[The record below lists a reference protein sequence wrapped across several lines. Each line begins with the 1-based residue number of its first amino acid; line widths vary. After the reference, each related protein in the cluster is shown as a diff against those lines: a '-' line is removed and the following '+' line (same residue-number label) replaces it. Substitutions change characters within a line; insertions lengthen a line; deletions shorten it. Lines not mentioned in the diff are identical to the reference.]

1 MGDTAMSKYSFSSA
15 DFTSALLG
23 LLPRGRVWPKDLSSI
38 QAQAVSSFAPTFQ
51 RLSDSAV
58 GLLGDMFPATT
69 INFLGEWE
77 ATLGLPDPCAGVS
90 PTFQGRRNQVLAR
103 FTNSGGQSI
112 QFFQAFALGLGYAVT
127 VTQYAPFRCGQS
139 ACGQQLGGVDW
150 FFAWAINAPINTI
163 THFQAGQSAMGEPLS
178 YWGNTVLECELS
190 EAKPAH
196 TILQFHYS

>member
-1 MGDTAMSKYSFSSA
+1 MGDAAMSKYSFSSA

-38 QAQAVSSFAPTFQ
+38 QAQAVSCFAPTFQ

-58 GLLGDMFPATT
+58 ALLGDMFPATT

-77 ATLGLPDPCAGVS
+77 ATLGLPDPCAGMS

-139 ACGQQLGGVDW
+139 ICGQQLGGLDW

-163 THFQAGQSAMGEPLS
+163 SHFQSGQSAMGEPLS